1 LKQFMNNT
9 CNQCGECCKLFF
21 INLNEEEYNSREFRT
36 IFDDLA
42 VVEDY
47 SIASDCGANFLA
59 KKDDGSC
66 IYLEDNSCSIHES
79 RPQVCR
85 SFFCDSTED
94 EYQTMREIIK
104 EAKRN
109 LDNVI
114 DPISKKK

>member
-1 LKQFMNNT
+1 MNSNT

-21 INLNEEEYNSREFRT
+21 INLNEEEYRSGKFKT
-36 IFDDLA
+36 IFDGLEAID
-42 VVEDY
+42 DY
-47 SIASDCGANFLA
+47 SSAAECGANFLA

-66 IYLEDNSCSIHES
+66 IYLDNSCCSIHKS

-85 SFFCDSTED
+85 SFFCDSTEE

-109 LDNVI
+109 LDDVI